1 METEKDMNILLNT
14 NRVKRMTIKQ
24 FKYFTRNLLA
34 DENYLYD
41 ILAKCLIN
49 VKKEYLRQYKEDKKE
64 LNFLLIEPIIQSSF
78 EIIYDELD
86 ESM

>member
-1 METEKDMNILLNT
+1 METEKDVDILLDT
-14 NRVKRMTIKQ
+14 NRIKRMTIKQ
-24 FKYFTRNLLA
+24 FKYFTRNLQA

-49 VKKEYLRQYKEDKKE
+49 VKKEYLRQYTENKRE

-78 EIIYDELD
+78 EIIYDEFD
-86 ESM
+86 DKI